1 MDVFE
6 SKLESSNNR
15 MNVWGIVSFLLNGGL
30 NLSILNL
37 VSNYGVW
44 LVLENNGF
52 VFKGFVGSGSFG
64 INI

>member
-6 SKLESSNNR
+6 SKFESSNNR

-52 VFKGFVGSGSFG
+52 VLKGFVGSGSFG